1 MEVVDEISDIRA
13 PRASGPA
20 VADGASAPAHSTLVG
35 TARTEFQDCTSLA
48 AHDRHCRLPPIIRVA
63 GVAGTR
69 TAHRGRR
76 HTLERAVEHLPDRR
90 ERDRRALPDAVKA
103 ILATPEQVEALREKV
118 EPAHEYL
125 RRHPDSRSFFDR
137 LQRIVE
143 ETMAPMPKIGAA

>member
-1 MEVVDEISDIRA
+1 VN
-13 PRASGPA
+13 
-20 VADGASAPAHSTLVG
+20 
-35 TARTEFQDCTSLA
+35 
-48 AHDRHCRLPPIIRVA
+48 
-63 GVAGTR
+63 
-69 TAHRGRR
+69 
-76 HTLERAVEHLPDRR
+76 
-90 ERDRRALPDAVKA
+90 A